1 MIDAFVLVVVLAT
14 GGLAVFGLVT
24 TALGRPPGRA
34 MRPAVAAVEAL
45 LVVQA
50 AIAAVLALT
59 GPSVP
64 ELTTFLI
71 YLLVSVCVL
80 PIGWQFATAEPT
92 RWSGAVVAAA
102 AVAVVVAVLR
112 LQGLWGAIGV

>member
-14 GGLAVFGLVT
+14 GALAVFGLVA
-24 TALGRPPGRA
+24 TALGRMPGRA
-34 MRPAVAAVEAL
+34 LRLAVAGVVAL

-50 AIAAVLALT
+50 AIAAVLAFT
-59 GPSVP
+59 GPPVP
-64 ELTTFLI
+64 ELSTFLI

-80 PIGWQFATAEPT
+80 PIGWQFATAEPS

-102 AVAVVVAVLR
+102 AIATAVAVLR
-112 LQGLWGAIGV
+112 LQGLWGAVGV